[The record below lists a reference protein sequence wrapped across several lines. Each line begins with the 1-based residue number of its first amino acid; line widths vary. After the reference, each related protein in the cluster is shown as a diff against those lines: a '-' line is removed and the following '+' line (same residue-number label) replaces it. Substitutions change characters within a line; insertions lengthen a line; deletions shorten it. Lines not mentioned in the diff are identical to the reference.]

1 MRPLILLA
9 ALLAG
14 CKNAEEW
21 RADADR
27 EVGEILAERQAELG
41 VEEPFELERPA
52 ETLRTRLLAGL
63 AEGRAELLTL
73 DLVAA
78 LEVAAENSREWQ
90 DQRERL
96 FRSALDLTLTRWD
109 YAVQERGTLSA
120 FLDGTGSTAESQ
132 GFLSNFNLFK
142 LLGWGTRFTGDI
154 GLDFLRDVG
163 SGDGWDA
170 VSHLSLNITQPI
182 LRGFGRSIVEEPLTQ
197 GERDV
202 LYEARAYERFRRTF
216 AVRIA
221 DSFFRVLEQV
231 DRLENE
237 EANFQNLVK
246 LRERNEAFAEAGRLT
261 DIQVDQARQDEFRAR
276 DRLIS
281 ARRDLEGAL
290 DDFKLTL
297 GLPIEVELALDEGGL
312 RALEAWH
319 GLRVDLEEHDVVAL
333 ALLQRLDHLTVID
346 RLVDADR
353 GVVVAADA
361 LRTGLDLGL
370 SADLDSA
377 EGRPLALHGDDIRW
391 GLDLGLD
398 LPIDRIPERNAYR
411 RALIARD
418 AAERDVERSIDTVRA
433 ELRDAL
439 RRLAAARASYEIQEG
454 AVVLAERRIESA
466 ALNLEAGRASTRDL
480 LEAQDDLLT
489 AQNDLA
495 ANLTDTILAGLA
507 LYRDMELLDVG
518 EQGILIDPD
527 GLTAVPAQP
536 SNEDPEP

>member
-231 DRLENE
+231 DR
-237 EANFQNLVK
+237 K
-246 LRERNEAFAEAGRLT
+246 
-261 DIQVDQARQDEFRAR
+261 
-276 DRLIS
+276 S
-281 ARRDLEGAL
+281 
-290 DDFKLTL
+290 
-297 GLPIEVELALDEGGL
+297 
-312 RALEAWH
+312 
-319 GLRVDLEEHDVVAL
+319 VV
-333 ALLQRLDHLTVID
+333 
-346 RLVDADR
+346 
-353 GVVVAADA
+353 
-361 LRTGLDLGL
+361 
-370 SADLDSA
+370 
-377 EGRPLALHGDDIRW
+377 
-391 GLDLGLD
+391 
-398 LPIDRIPERNAYR
+398 
-411 RALIARD
+411 
-418 AAERDVERSIDTVRA
+418 
-433 ELRDAL
+433 
-439 RRLAAARASYEIQEG
+439 
-454 AVVLAERRIESA
+454 
-466 ALNLEAGRASTRDL
+466 
-480 LEAQDDLLT
+480 
-489 AQNDLA
+489 
-495 ANLTDTILAGLA
+495 
-507 LYRDMELLDVG
+507 
-518 EQGILIDPD
+518 
-527 GLTAVPAQP
+527 
-536 SNEDPEP
+536 